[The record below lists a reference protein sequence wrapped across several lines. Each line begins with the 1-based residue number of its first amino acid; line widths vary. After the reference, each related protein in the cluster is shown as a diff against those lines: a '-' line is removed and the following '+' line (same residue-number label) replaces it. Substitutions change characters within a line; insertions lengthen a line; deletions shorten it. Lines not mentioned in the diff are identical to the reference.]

1 MPGWVHALELVTVI
15 VALLF
20 LAVLI
25 SAFGWV
31 ALLVAAICGVAAWLV
46 VRRVAHRMRHH
57 RYPSL

>member
-1 MPGWVHALELVTVI
+1 VTI
-15 VALLF
+15 ALLF

-31 ALLVAAICGVAAWLV
+31 ALLVAAVCGVAAWLV
-46 VRRVAHRMRHH
+46 GRRVAHRMRH